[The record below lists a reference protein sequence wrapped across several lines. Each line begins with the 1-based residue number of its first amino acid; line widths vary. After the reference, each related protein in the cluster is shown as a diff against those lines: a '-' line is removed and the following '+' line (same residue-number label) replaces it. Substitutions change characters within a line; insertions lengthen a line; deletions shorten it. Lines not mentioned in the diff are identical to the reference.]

1 MIITF
6 VYMYPLMFEI
16 SLRVKWNESN
26 VKSMKTLFLQIE
38 QNVTVRNVD
47 VEYEKCKFYK
57 RYMLVDVLIF
67 VYKNTLI
74 NPEKNL
80 IKEIDEIE
88 YHKRY

>member
-1 MIITF
+1 
-6 VYMYPLMFEI
+6 MFRI
-16 SLRVKWNESN
+16 SLRVKLNENN
-26 VKSMKTLFLQIE
+26 VKSMKTLFLQFE

-47 VEYEKCKFYK
+47 VEYEKGKFYK
-57 RYMLVDVLIF
+57 RYVLVDVLIF

-74 NPEKNL
+74 NPKTNL